1 MKYVGFENRALSW
14 ALPSHLLMSLS
25 PIADAK
31 GSTAFTKVGY
41 LGLCSENQVVIADSH
56 VKWEQVANLIK
67 QYRGCV
73 IATVKCY
80 QSWDILFYFFGILVY
95 SLCLNTVR

>member
-1 MKYVGFENRALSW
+1 
-14 ALPSHLLMSLS
+14 MSLS
-25 PIADAK
+25 LLADAK
-31 GSTAFTKVGY
+31 GNIPFTKVGY

-67 QYRGCV
+67 QYMGCV

-80 QSWDILFYFFGILVY
+80 QSWDTLFYFFGVLVH